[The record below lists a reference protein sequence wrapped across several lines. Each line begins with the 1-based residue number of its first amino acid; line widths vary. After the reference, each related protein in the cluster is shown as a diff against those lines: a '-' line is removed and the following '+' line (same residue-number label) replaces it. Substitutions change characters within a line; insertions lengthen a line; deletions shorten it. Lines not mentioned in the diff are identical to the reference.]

1 MAVQDRRDAT
11 LETSKE
17 NTRDKILNAAGEV
30 FAEQG
35 FEGATIRAIT
45 QRAGVNVAAVNYH
58 FRDKAELYTR
68 LIFDACCARKIADE
82 VMAQPIETSEKKLRT
97 IIFHWLEYMLDP
109 DRPEWQRLLM
119 AREMANPTTALDAL
133 VENNI
138 RPLRDDCLRP
148 TLRELT
154 DDRFDEKKLRYI
166 SASIMGQC
174 HYYLQSKP
182 VLDRLYP
189 DFKIGKPEI
198 IEIADHITEFSLAA
212 IAEMTRRHAKK
223 NPKRKAIL

>member
-1 MAVQDRRDAT
+1 MAVRHRSGAT
-11 LETSKE
+11 MESSEE

-35 FEGATIRAIT
+35 FAGATIRAIT

-58 FRDKAELYTR
+58 FRDKAELYDR
-68 LIFDACCARKIADE
+68 LIFDACCARRVADE
-82 VMAQPIETSEKKLRT
+82 VMAQQIEAPEEKLRS
-97 IIFHWLEYMLDP
+97 IIFHWPEYMLDP

-119 AREMANPTTALDAL
+119 AREMGNPTTALDAL

-138 RPLRDDCLRP
+138 RPLRDECLRP
-148 TLRELT
+148 TLRKLT
-154 DDRFDEKKLRYI
+154 EDRFDEKRLRYI

-174 HYYLQSKP
+174 HYYLQSRP

-189 DFKIGKPEI
+189 DFEIGKAEI
-198 IEIADHITEFSLAA
+198 NDIADHITEFSLAA
-212 IAEMTRRHAKK
+212 VTEMTRRQAKMD
-223 NPKRKAIL
+223 PKRKAIP

>member
-68 LIFDACCARKIADE
+68 LMFDACCARKIADE
-82 VMAQPIETSEKKLRT
+82 VMAQPIETSKKKLRT
-97 IIFHWLEYMLDP
+97 IIFHWLGYMLDP

>member
-1 MAVQDRRDAT
+1 MAVRHRRGAT
-11 LETSKE
+11 LQSSEE

-58 FRDKAELYTR
+58 FRDKAELYAR
-68 LIFDACCARKIADE
+68 LIFDACCARRVADE
-82 VMAQPIETSEKKLRT
+82 VMALQIKTPEEKLRS

-138 RPLRDDCLRP
+138 RPLRDECLRP
-148 TLRELT
+148 TLRKLT
-154 DDRFDEKKLRYI
+154 EDTFDEKRLRYI

-174 HYYLQSKP
+174 HYYLQSRP

-189 DFKIGKPEI
+189 DFEIGKAEI
-198 IEIADHITEFSLAA
+198 DDIADHITEFSLAA
-212 IAEMTRRHAKK
+212 ITGMTRRQAKVSA
-223 NPKRKAIL
+223 KRKAIP